1 MVRVKSIA
9 DETRMLVAVVM
20 SGEADVEDDGG
31 GSEDGYDDVG
41 DGNNVVTRLQRR
53 ARGRDGDDD
62 RILDPFEDQIDPGE
76 GVVYRLKP
84 EDGDYGGF
92 VADEETDDEEDDFSA
107 AGAGVN
113 IQKEDEEGEGMGG
126 VEEED
131 EDDDQFVDVAQ
142 PKIIPKRKVNDDVD
156 LSERE
161 AEASD
166 PKKRVKVKVEEL
178 EQQRR
183 GTPRGSN
190 SDKGVEDRIKVEDE
204 YQDIDE
210 DTPIPDRPP
219 NDGDFNN
226 GSRAPPRPPAAT
238 TAATEAEAEAADNNP
253 DETRGSSSNNTST
266 NTGGTSAQQFHF
278 ALDEDED
285 DDDDDDSEGETLP
298 NTTHTTTNPSNSGS
312 IGAPSNGNRQQQ
324 QQQLPPSQ
332 QRRDYEDNDT
342 DDEEE
347 EEEELHMNV
356 AKVYSKTLTQLGKL
370 LGQSIVVDT

>member
-20 SGEADVEDDGG
+20 SGEADVEDDDGGG

-41 DGNNVVTRLQRR
+41 DGNNNVVTRLQRR

-113 IQKEDEEGEGMGG
+113 IKKEDEEGEGMSG
-126 VEEED
+126 VEEEED

-166 PKKRVKVKVEEL
+166 PKKRVKVKV
-178 EQQRR
+178 
-183 GTPRGSN
+183 
-190 SDKGVEDRIKVEDE
+190 
-204 YQDIDE
+204 
-210 DTPIPDRPP
+210 
-219 NDGDFNN
+219 
-226 GSRAPPRPPAAT
+226 
-238 TAATEAEAEAADNNP
+238 
-253 DETRGSSSNNTST
+253 
-266 NTGGTSAQQFHF
+266 
-278 ALDEDED
+278 
-285 DDDDDDSEGETLP
+285 
-298 NTTHTTTNPSNSGS
+298 
-312 IGAPSNGNRQQQ
+312 
-324 QQQLPPSQ
+324 
-332 QRRDYEDNDT
+332 
-342 DDEEE
+342 
-347 EEEELHMNV
+347 
-356 AKVYSKTLTQLGKL
+356 
-370 LGQSIVVDT
+370 